1 MTDIVVKSSHLNED
15 EKDYLKEMMNIA
27 YGAATAAI
35 TEIIDAFATLK
46 IPRIEIIP
54 AAELGNYFK
63 KNVQAHKSHY
73 IARQVISGEIAGESL
88 FIIDAAS
95 ARNLMR
101 AFNESYEKQDEEE
114 CREIILEITNIL
126 SAATIGK
133 FSEQLNSTVA
143 FNPPT
148 IRQIA
153 TLAQIDQ
160 SLVKGYEQL
169 IIISTELEFEAQ
181 KIQGE
186 LILLTHDNSILWIK
200 EQLQELLNEF

>member
-1 MTDIVVKSSHLNED
+1 MTDIVVKPSHLNED